1 MRILLVEPAY
11 KNKYPPMGLMK
22 ISTYHRKK
30 GDTVRFYKG
39 CMEEKE
45 LLIYKP
51 DKVYITS
58 LFTFYYKKVTETL
71 DYYRKYIKDDDIFLG
86 GIMVTILYDK
96 LYQEVKQN
104 NLLKGLL
111 EDSYVLGY
119 GDHINIDQLPLD
131 YDILDQ
137 IAYDYPA
144 SGNYF
149 AYTTRGCPNHCS
161 FCAVPI
167 LEPEFHVTNNIY
179 NQIKDVNRRYGEKRN
194 LLLLDNNVFNLNET
208 ELQQVVDDMKKAGFT
223 KDPTFIKEDPF
234 ELFIRKSEIPFLHDR
249 IVKDAVNYLKGV
261 KVKREK
267 GKEYEYLLELLE
279 SSADKKYFLRSHQ
292 NWIRKYISNHSKA
305 RKLKRYVDFN
315 QGLEAARLTPAKMKI
330 LSQLPLRP
338 VRIAFDH
345 YNQRAV
351 ENYKR
356 AVGIAASFGIK
367 EFSNYMLYNFNDK
380 PEDLWYRI
388 KINIELSQ
396 QLGINMF
403 SFPMKYMPITETDRK
418 YIGKYWNRKYLQS
431 IPAILIIT
439 KGVVADGPEFF
450 NRAFGRT
457 VDEFFEILAM
467 PKDFII
473 YRKYFEDKGLTQIW
487 KSYYDRLSDED
498 KRLLIKILSGKT
510 QEYDHG
516 KFENILELYGHDYRY
531 IYLKEQGSVKTFPNG
546 KMD

>member
-1 MRILLVEPAY
+1 MRVLLVEPAY

-22 ISTYHRKK
+22 ISTYHRER

-71 DYYRKYIKDDDIFLG
+71 EYYRKYIKDDDIFLG
-86 GIMVTILYDK
+86 GIMVTILYNK
-96 LYQEVKQN
+96 IYQEVKQN

-179 NQIKDVNRRYGEKRN
+179 NQIKDVNRKYGEKRN
-194 LLLLDNNVFNLNET
+194 LLLLDNNIFNLNET

-223 KDPTFIKEDPF
+223 KDPTFVKEDPF

-249 IVKDAVNYLKGV
+249 IVKDAVNYLKGI
-261 KVKREK
+261 KIK
-267 GKEYEYLLELLE
+267 GHRGEEYKYLLDLLE
-279 SSADKKYFLRSHQ
+279 SSVDKKYFLRSHK
-292 NWIRKYISNHSKA
+292 NWIRKYISRRTKT

-315 QGLEAARLTPAKMKI
+315 QGLEAARLTPTKMKI

-345 YNQRAV
+345 YNQKAT

-367 EFSNYMLYNFNDK
+367 EFSNYMLYNFNDR

-396 QLGINMF
+396 QLGISMF

-418 YIGKYWNRKYLQS
+418 YIGKYWNRKYLQILCHDIS
-431 IPAILIIT
+431 IQNVGISFHNVLHRFQVRLI
-439 KGVVADGPEFF
+439 VCFHHRSAQSHSQPDQ
-450 NRAFGRT
+450 
-457 VDEFFEILAM
+457 D
-467 PKDFII
+467 
-473 YRKYFEDKGLTQIW
+473 
-487 KSYYDRLSDED
+487 LSD
-498 KRLLIKILSGKT
+498 LSDGSR
-510 QEYDHG
+510 
-516 KFENILELYGHDYRY
+516 YR
-531 IYLKEQGSVKTFPNG
+531 S
-546 KMD
+546 